1 MRHRVEHP
9 YLHGITPP
17 RPALARRALA
27 IVASIGVTAS
37 ALLIAQVPAQAAGV
51 GKGEA
56 IIRIDAARATVTK
69 KSKGHYILTLPARST
84 GQWLGERTDARGK
97 ERVRVGDLTAEK
109 LSMRWGAFRYQSSVL
124 ATLAWPT
131 ATGTRSAL
139 IRMSRPE
146 ITAKGV
152 AVKFTKVSRLAIPA
166 TLTDASLNIRRAD
179 DNDTRDTVTNTI
191 MTADFGYHFNLQDE
205 NAQSYGKFYNDK
217 NGNDC
222 WDTYMYA
229 SLTDPSQYTKTVP
242 DKTCDSIEYNG
253 QVYTYFT
260 GPNAPPNTSN
270 GEGYV
275 NVELTPSGEEPFNY
289 QQMVYTWYAG
299 TN

>member
-1 MRHRVEHP
+1 
-9 YLHGITPP
+9 
-17 RPALARRALA
+17 
-27 IVASIGVTAS
+27 
-37 ALLIAQVPAQAAGV
+37 
-51 GKGEA
+51 
-56 IIRIDAARATVTK
+56 
-69 KSKGHYILTLPARST
+69 
-84 GQWLGERTDARGK
+84 
-97 ERVRVGDLTAEK
+97 
-109 LSMRWGAFRYQSSVL
+109 MRWGAFRYQSSVL

-131 ATGTRSAL
+131 ATGTSGAL

-146 ITAKGV
+146 ITSKGV
-152 AVKFTKVSRLAIPA
+152 VVKFTKVSRPAIPA
-166 TLTDASLNIRRAD
+166 KLTDVSLNIRRAD
-179 DNDTRDTVTNTI
+179 DKDTRDTVTSTI

>member
-1 MRHRVEHP
+1 M
-9 YLHGITPP
+9 TSP

-27 IVASIGVTAS
+27 IVASVGVAAS
-37 ALLIAQVPAQAAGV
+37 ALLIAQVPAQAAGI

-56 IIRIDAARATVTK
+56 IIRIDAAKATVTK
-69 KSKGHYILTLPARST
+69 KSKGHFILTLPAGST

-109 LSMRWGAFRYQSSVL
+109 LSKRWGAFRYQSSVL

-131 ATGTRSAL
+131 ATGTSGAL

-152 AVKFTKVSRLAIPA
+152 VIDFTKISRPGIPA
-166 TLTDASLNIRRAD
+166 VLTDASLNIRRAD
-179 DNDTRDTVTNTI
+179 NFKVRDTVTNII
-191 MTADFGYHFNLQDE
+191 MTADFGFHFNLQDPE
-205 NAQSYGKFYNDK
+205 AQSYAKFYNDT

-229 SLTDPSQYTKTVP
+229 SATDPSQYTKTVP
-242 DKTCDSIEYNG
+242 DKTCDNIEYNG
-253 QVYTYFT
+253 QVYTYFS
-260 GPNAPPNTSN
+260 GN
-270 GEGYV
+270 GATNGSGWV
-275 NVELTPSGEEPFNY
+275 NVELTPPDAVPFNF
-289 QQMVYTWYAG
+289 QQQVYTWYTG
-299 TN
+299 